1 MSPRTED
8 QGPDMSSRRAQP
20 AEPANRGIFDGFEG
34 YRTATRDDHVVVL
47 KKGLVAVDANVLL
60 DLYRYGKQG
69 RDDLIAALRAIGD
82 RLWVPHHAMVEFW
95 RNREGVLK
103 DPGGT
108 VQLVKT
114 LSSSKDTIVKAI
126 DVWGKQRS
134 HPQET
139 VEELTAEVTKTLD
152 EIKDQV
158 TELSKEETDTWARD
172 TSKDEVLHA
181 LTQIL
186 EGKVGRPLSEEAY
199 AAALTE
205 AKRRGDEQIPPGY
218 LDAKKPE
225 PDSAGDY
232 LVWEQL
238 LLEATQREL
247 DILLITR
254 DAKDDWVRR
263 ESGEIRGPRMELIDE
278 ALARTGHRFFLRT
291 PAQLLDLA
299 KDALNVSVHTDSV
312 ENADRLSRELTEWE
326 TRSFRHSFLAPREY
340 ATNIRI
346 AEIVLSE
353 LEESNPSASTALS
366 LAAIRDGRLDGSVLH
381 RMNITPSLQN
391 VEGLASDI
399 NSTIRHFVQRND
411 VPERAILI
419 LVPIFDEID
428 EEFMGYRIHP
438 DFIDAFRTVT
448 LAAFSEDAMRM
459 SSEDIE
465 TTLIG
470 HPAPEHHFWRT
481 TRMEDNLPASPDDY
495 DGQRMMRKSSKKRR
509 TQPTNF
515 IRRELDKD

>member
-1 MSPRTED
+1 
-8 QGPDMSSRRAQP
+8 MSSP
-20 AEPANRGIFDGFEG
+20 SEHPSEPTNRGIFDGFEG

-82 RLWVPHHAMVEFW
+82 RLWVPNHAMVEFW

-108 VQLVKT
+108 VLLVKT
-114 LSSSKDTIVKAI
+114 LGSSKDTVVKAI
-126 DVWGKQRS
+126 DLWGKQRS

-139 VEELTAEVTKTLD
+139 VEELTAEVTRSLD
-152 EIKDQV
+152 QIKDQV

-172 TSKDEVLHA
+172 TSKDEVLQA
-181 LTQIL
+181 LNEIL
-186 EGKVGRPLSEEAY
+186 DGKVGRPLTEEAY

-225 PDSAGDY
+225 PESAGDY

-263 ESGEIRGPRMELIDE
+263 EGGEIRGPRMELIDE

-299 KDALNVSVHTDSV
+299 KDALNVSVHTESV

-326 TRSFRHSFLAPREY
+326 PNSFRHSFLGTREY

-346 AEIVLSE
+346 AEIVLAE
-353 LEESNPSASTALS
+353 LEESNPSARTALS
-366 LAAIRDGRLDGSVLH
+366 LAAIRDARLDGSVLH

-391 VEGLASDI
+391 VEELASDI
-399 NSTIRHFVQRND
+399 NSTIRHFVQRNA
-411 VPERAILI
+411 VAEKALLI
-419 LVPIFDEID
+419 LVPIFDDIN

-448 LAAFSEDAMRM
+448 LAAFSEDSLRM

-465 TTLIG
+465 TALVG
-470 HPAPEHHFWRT
+470 HPAPERNFWKT
-481 TRMEDNLPASPDDY
+481 TMVEEKLRDSPAVY
-495 DGQRMMRKSSKKRR
+495 DGPRVMRKTSKKRR
-509 TQPTNF
+509 NPPVDF
-515 IRRELDKD
+515 IYRELGKD